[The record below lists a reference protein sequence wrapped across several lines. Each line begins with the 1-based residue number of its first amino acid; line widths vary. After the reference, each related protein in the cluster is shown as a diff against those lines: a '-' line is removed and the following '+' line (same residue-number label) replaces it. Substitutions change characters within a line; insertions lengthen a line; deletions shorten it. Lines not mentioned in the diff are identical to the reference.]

1 MLHSRYAISL
11 KWHCM
16 LSPGD
21 IIRQARTAAG
31 LSQVELAERMRTTQS
46 AVARLE
52 SRRSNPRVATLDR
65 AVASTGQRVTVSV
78 EPGFGLDE
86 SLIASALRIEPRDRL
101 RRFASSYA
109 SARKLSAAAKKSF
122 GP

>member
-1 MLHSRYAISL
+1 MISAGNIV
-11 KWHCM
+11 K
-16 LSPGD
+16 
-21 IIRQARTAAG
+21 RAREAAG
-31 LSQVELAERMRTTQS
+31 LSQAELAGRMGTTQS

-52 SRRSNPRVATLDR
+52 SRYSNPRVDTLDR

-78 EPGFGLDE
+78 DPGFGLDE
-86 SLIASALRIEPRDRL
+86 TLIASALRIEPRDRL

-109 SARKLSAAAKKSF
+109 SARRLSAAARNSL

>member
-1 MLHSRYAISL
+1 VIIVI
-11 KWHCM
+11 
-16 LSPGD
+16 SPGD
-21 IIRQARTAAG
+21 IVKQARAAAG
-31 LSQVELAERMRTTQS
+31 LSQTELADRMGTTQS

-52 SRRSNPRVATLDR
+52 SRRSNPRVETLDR

-86 SLIASALRIEPRDRL
+86 TLIASALRIEPRDRL

-109 SARKLSAAAKKSF
+109 SARRLSEVARKSL

>member
-1 MLHSRYAISL
+1 MRLMISAGNIV
-11 KWHCM
+11 K
-16 LSPGD
+16 
-21 IIRQARTAAG
+21 RARKAAG
-31 LSQVELAERMRTTQS
+31 LSQAELADRMGTTQS

-52 SRRSNPRVATLDR
+52 SRYSNPRVDTLDR

-78 EPGFGLDE
+78 DPGFGLDE
-86 SLIASALRIEPRDRL
+86 TLIASALRIEPRDRL

-109 SARKLSAAAKKSF
+109 SARRLSAAARNSL

>member
-1 MLHSRYAISL
+1 MI
-11 KWHCM
+11 
-16 LSPGD
+16 SPGA
-21 IIRQARTAAG
+21 IVKRARAAAG
-31 LSQVELAERMRTTQS
+31 LSQAELAERMGTTQS

-52 SRRSNPRVATLDR
+52 SPRSNPRVDTLDR
-65 AVASTGQRVTVSV
+65 AIAATGQRVSVSV

-101 RRFASSYA
+101 RRFASAYA
-109 SARKLSAAAKKSF
+109 SARKLSEAARKSF

>member
-1 MLHSRYAISL
+1 MI
-11 KWHCM
+11 
-16 LSPGD
+16 SPGN
-21 IIRQARTAAG
+21 IIKQARAAAG
-31 LSQVELAERMRTTQS
+31 LSQAELADRMGTTQS

-52 SRRSNPRVATLDR
+52 SRHSNPRVETLDR
-65 AVASTGQRVTVSV
+65 AVASTGQRVTVAV

-101 RRFASSYA
+101 RRFASAYA
-109 SARKLSAAAKKSF
+109 SARTLSMAARKSF

>member
-1 MLHSRYAISL
+1 MI
-11 KWHCM
+11 
-16 LSPGD
+16 SPGA
-21 IIRQARTAAG
+21 IVRRAREAAG
-31 LSQVELAERMRTTQS
+31 LSQAELADRMGTTQS

-52 SRRSNPRVATLDR
+52 SPRSNPRVETLDR
-65 AVASTGQRVTVSV
+65 AVASTGQRVTVSL

-101 RRFASSYA
+101 RRFAAAYA
-109 SARKLSAAAKKSF
+109 SARKLSEAGRRSF

>member
-1 MLHSRYAISL
+1 MISAGNIV
-11 KWHCM
+11 K
-16 LSPGD
+16 
-21 IIRQARTAAG
+21 RAREAAG
-31 LSQVELAERMRTTQS
+31 LSQAELADRMGTTQS

-52 SRRSNPRVATLDR
+52 SRYSNPRVDTLDR

-78 EPGFGLDE
+78 DPGFGLDE
-86 SLIASALRIEPRDRL
+86 TLIASALRIEPRDRL

-109 SARKLSAAAKKSF
+109 SARRLSAAARNSL

>member
-1 MLHSRYAISL
+1 MI
-11 KWHCM
+11 
-16 LSPGD
+16 SPGA
-21 IIRQARTAAG
+21 IVRRAREAAG
-31 LSQVELAERMRTTQS
+31 LSQAELADRMGTTQS

-52 SRRSNPRVATLDR
+52 SPRSNPRVETLDR
-65 AVASTGQRVTVSV
+65 AVASTGQRVTVSL

-101 RRFASSYA
+101 RRFAAAYS
-109 SARKLSAAAKKSF
+109 SARKLSEAGRRSF